1 MNLRENSGFI
11 SSFCAAEPPFLS
23 ASAFSPLSAAAER
36 RAASVSLSSAV
47 IRTYSLSLF
56 PFSDI
61 FPISVLSL
69 FRRHIQQRVQ
79 RKVIQFPRVF
89 PPEISFPAAVVLG
102 DEHSA
107 VATRRRKSVRGITVQ
122 RVELC
127 GNAVRGRQQTGHARF
142 FDRVEK
148 RGRSG
153 GRKLRFAQSVPAQQR
168 KFAAVYITYNKR
180 FRALNFGVG
189 LRKGSRPRVSGVSAP
204 KDTKHTRVPS
214 GSNSGSR
221 SSLR

>member
-11 SSFCAAEPPFLS
+11 SSFCVAEPPFLS

-36 RAASVSLSSAV
+36 MAASASLSSAV

-69 FRRHIQQRVQ
+69 LRRHIQQRVQ
-79 RKVIQFPRVF
+79 RKVIQFPRVL

-107 VATRRRKSVRGITVQ
+107 VATRRRKRVRGITVQ
-122 RVELC
+122 CVELC

-142 FDRVEK
+142 FDRVESADDAADENSVL
-148 RGRSG
+148 RRASLRSSEN
-153 GRKLRFAQSVPAQQR
+153 LPPSISPMTSAFAPLISGWASAKALDPACAE
-168 KFAAVYITYNKR
+168 F
-180 FRALNFGVG
+180 
-189 LRKGSRPRVSGVSAP
+189 SAP